1 MVESERQEIQPRLAA
16 EQLRGLVD
24 FARDVLKLV
33 TLINGGAAIALL
45 AFAGVVRSTQ
55 SSDSSLDG
63 SLIIWAIGVFTF
75 GVLLSSIGAVA
86 GYITQYKYFQEAIGN
101 VPVGGA
107 KCWHITAL
115 IFVPLSLLILLHR
128 GDPVHCC
135 IFPLGRLL
143 AGLPQPTVGDPS
155 PVKLPPSGLGRPD
168 SPIRSTRTAIT
179 REM

>member
-1 MVESERQEIQPRLAA
+1 MVESERQEIQTRLAA

-75 GVLLSSIGAVA
+75 GVFLSSIGAVT
-86 GYITQYKYFQEAIGN
+86 GYITQYKYFQEAIGKA
-101 VPVGGA
+101 PEGGV
-107 KCWHITAL
+107 KCWHIAAF
-115 IFVPLSLLILLHR
+115 IFVALSLLSFFPGVILSI
-128 GDPVHCC
+128 VA
-135 IFPLGRLL
+135 F
-143 AGLPQPTVGDPS
+143 S
-155 PVKLPPSGLGRPD
+155 
-168 SPIRSTRTAIT
+168 
-179 REM
+179 